1 MGFTTAV
8 FIRRNTP
15 ELRKKLEELG
25 YSHGKP
31 ECYTD
36 DDDNK
41 YDFIICYNG
50 KFYLLS
56 QNNHVI
62 RNGHPLKKYG
72 SINCETNEELF
83 LAIAALRDDTDENQW
98 FVADS
103 PLSVSY
109 DDIVGNDH
117 YFTEPKGSV
126 FFWDMNW
133 MHATIISGNYH
144 KANVAELIEHFKEK
158 EESMDDIK
166 LSLRQIRIMKNAIR
180 FYRNRIKKNRYEAY
194 CNMFIT
200 NFDKDW
206 EELIKIGFA
215 NKKTFGL
222 EKTVM
227 YFVTETGMKYLE
239 ILFECTIIE
248 KE

>member
-1 MGFTTAV
+1 MGFTTAA

-41 YDFIICYNG
+41 YDFIICYNE

-62 RNGHPLKKYG
+62 RNGQPLKKYG

-83 LAIAALRDDTDENQW
+83 LAIAALRDDTNENQW

-117 YFTEPKGSV
+117 YFTEPKGSM
-126 FFWDMNW
+126 FFWDENW

-180 FYRNRIKKNRYEAY
+180 FYRNRIKKSRYEAY

-206 EELIKIGFA
+206 EELIEIGFA

>member
-1 MGFTTAV
+1 MGFTTAA

-25 YSHGKP
+25 Y
-31 ECYTD
+31 
-36 DDDNK
+36 
-41 YDFIICYNG
+41 
-50 KFYLLS
+50 
-56 QNNHVI
+56 
-62 RNGHPLKKYG
+62 KKYG
-72 SINCETNEELF
+72 NPFQITDDSKLVTTIDGEYVPYNVPLDDSFIDCGTNEELF
-83 LAIAALRDDTDENQW
+83 LAIAALRDDTNENQW
-98 FVADS
+98 FIADS

-109 DDIVGNDH
+109 NDAVGNDH

-126 FFWDMNW
+126 FFWDINW
-133 MHATIISGNYH
+133 MHATIISRNYH
-144 KANVAELIEHFKEK
+144 KATVEELIEHFKEK
-158 EESMDDIK
+158 DESMDDIK

-206 EELIKIGFA
+206 EELIEIGFA